1 MVQFY
6 FLSIVANLIGGLALS
21 SGYLDQRFSG
31 MSGVKEFFESRPGIR
46 VTIGVVSVIVGVLK
60 LLSVTTGDVP
70 VVGDLIPALTG
81 LIVGVA
87 LLFERYKEKS
97 TIPSETQGAAL
108 NAVDRIVLKNKTLL
122 GSIAMIVGVLHFL
135 LPRVLFL

>member
-6 FLSIVANLIGGLALS
+6 FLSIAANILGGLALS

-31 MSGVKEFFESRPGIR
+31 ISGAKEFFESKPGLR
-46 VTIGVVSVIVGVLK
+46 VTVGVVSLVVGVLK
-60 LLSVTTGDVP
+60 LLSATRGDVP

-81 LIVGVA
+81 LVVGIA

-97 TIPSETQGAAL
+97 TIPSEAQTAAL
-108 NAVDRIVLKNKTLL
+108 NAVERIVLKNKSLL
-122 GSIAMIVGVLHFL
+122 GIGSLVVGVVHFL
-135 LPRVLFL
+135 LPGVLFL